1 MRVFRFRPR
10 DLGVS
15 IKCDVSRR
23 SDKTVELEAHG
34 RTVCYDQSRFELVQQ
49 GIGRTQG
56 DSIRSKMRELE
67 KKLARQNL
75 SSHQRLVASDLLAK
89 CVLRLVEIQTA
100 LLRP

>member
-1 MRVFRFRPR
+1 MVKRDRPISWREAQLRV
-10 DLGVS
+10 VN
-15 IKCDVSRR
+15 
-23 SDKTVELEAHG
+23 
-34 RTVCYDQSRFELVQQ
+34 Y

-56 DSIRSKMRELE
+56 DCLRSKVRELE

-89 CVLRLVEIQTA
+89 CVLRLVELQNA